1 MEREVQRCNRRSSRL
16 TKFCDCSS
24 VDKSNRLLPGL
35 SGVRIPPVTPPLR
48 AYSSIGQS
56 SELIIRWLQVRD
68 LLGPPPLHDEIYFY
82 DAAGREVLK
91 TAKETGA
98 YKPKYSV
105 YLSVSGEGRN
115 DEVFAEEIKQYLRI
129 VE

>member
-1 MEREVQRCNRRSSRL
+1 MIDMNMIEAIKVQFIKPIFEEDWIEKGMKAWL
-16 TKFCDCSS
+16 TDIEWCPRTECYNLYFDFTEFEAYN
-24 VDKSNRLLPGL
+24 DKYFKESF
-35 SGVRIPPVTPPLR
+35 
-48 AYSSIGQS
+48 
-56 SELIIRWLQVRD
+56 
-68 LLGPPPLHDEIYFY
+68 YFY
-82 DAAGREVLK
+82 DAGGREVLK